1 MRISHSRHAHAH
13 DTIGAAGFVVLVLVV
28 LGTLWY
34 VRQRRIKRDTQPT
47 LASVNFE
54 AGDAST
60 DALGKCSSS
69 SVLSPLS
76 TGKKQ
81 RVMDRNATFAR
92 NKQSVWEGLIDA
104 DPLPSPTPADLEEDE
119 NSVEME
125 ERPVGAIPK
134 VRRYPTYDVHNNT
147 IYRGGPAIEK
157 STDNPV
163 FDLSSPPS
171 TLGDDSTTESA
182 CSDLLSGAAF

>member
-1 MRISHSRHAHAH
+1 M
-13 DTIGAAGFVVLVLVV
+13 LVLVV
-28 LGTLWY
+28 LGILWY

-47 LASVNFE
+47 LASINFE

-60 DALGKCSSS
+60 DALGKCPSS

-76 TGKKQ
+76 TAGKKR

-92 NKQSVWEGLIDA
+92 NKQSVWEDLIDA
-104 DPLPSPTPADLEEDE
+104 DTLPSPTPADLEEDE
-119 NSVEME
+119 NSVEMD
-125 ERPVGAIPK
+125 ERPVAPK
-134 VRRYPTYDVHNNT
+134 GRRYPTYDIHNNT

-163 FDLSSPPS
+163 FDQSSPPS

-182 CSDLLSGAAF
+182 